1 MPICRSPVQ
10 EEIMDNRPTPSPRSL
25 DLGALKAW
33 LASPVTVTLP
43 GWALASGALVVLV
56 LVLVALD

>member
-1 MPICRSPVQ
+1 
-10 EEIMDNRPTPSPRSL
+10 MDNRPTPSPRSL

-33 LASPVTVTLP
+33 LASPVTVTVP

-56 LVLVALD
+56 LVLAALD